1 VTIMESVDPLL
12 QELFSSRMRAHVL
25 SQMLPRPHLR
35 FSLTDLSRLLGQ
47 PISSLQH
54 ECYKLERLGL
64 LRGKREGNTRRYEVV
79 STFPLLRPLT
89 TLVTTAI
96 GPAVALR
103 AALEDVPGLD
113 FAFFA
118 GSLPLTSSTKPARVV
133 LVGDV
138 PLEEIDAVQARSALA
153 LDLPSDLVET
163 AFYRRDDWRE
173 RLKQQSAYAVG
184 LMNGPR
190 VDLWGSPD
198 RAKANGRS

>member
-1 VTIMESVDPLL
+1 MDGTTPADPLL
-12 QELFSSRMRAHVL
+12 QELFSSRMRALVL
-25 SQMLPRPHLR
+25 SQMLPRPQVR
-35 FSLTDLSRLLGQ
+35 SSLTDLSRLLEQ

-96 GPAVALR
+96 GPERSLK

-118 GSLPLTSSTKPARVV
+118 GSLPVDGTGRSARVV

-138 PLEEIDAVQARSALA
+138 PLEAIDAVQERAALA
-153 LDLPSDLVET
+153 LNLPSDLVEP
-163 AFYRRDDWRE
+163 AYYRRDDWRE
-173 RLKQQSAYAVG
+173 RLKQKSAYAVG

-190 VDLWGSPD
+190 VDLVGSPVEET
-198 RAKANGRS
+198 AG

>member
-1 VTIMESVDPLL
+1 
-12 QELFSSRMRAHVL
+12 
-25 SQMLPRPHLR
+25 
-35 FSLTDLSRLLGQ
+35 
-47 PISSLQH
+47 
-54 ECYKLERLGL
+54 

-96 GPAVALR
+96 GPEIALR
-103 AALEDVPGLD
+103 AALEEVPGLD

-118 GSLPLTSSTKPARVV
+118 GSLPLTSSTKTARVV

-138 PLEEIDAVQARSALA
+138 PLEEIDAVQERSSLA

-184 LMNGPR
+184 LVNGPR

-198 RAKANGRS
+198 QAAAS